1 MEVYWAHAKQLLD
14 LDLKIRF
21 ENKTQ
26 GTEGMAQQLRVHIAL
41 LRTTLVLSAHG
52 SWLTTTSSGLH
63 RNVKGSGSTVS
74 LFHKFTIFIIFTP

>member
-41 LRTTLVLSAHG
+41 LKDLSLPVTDNRGIQVL
-52 SWLTTTSSGLH
+52 WLMQAPALTYTHTY
-63 RNVKGSGSTVS
+63 RNLKIIKIS
-74 LFHKFTIFIIFTP
+74 L

>member
-26 GTEGMAQQLRVHIAL
+26 GTEGMAQQLRVHIDL
-41 LRTTLVLSAHG
+41 LKDLSLPVTDNRGIQVLWLLQAPAH
-52 SWLTTTSSGLH
+52 TYTHTY
-63 RNVKGSGSTVS
+63 RNLKIIKIS
-74 LFHKFTIFIIFTP
+74 L